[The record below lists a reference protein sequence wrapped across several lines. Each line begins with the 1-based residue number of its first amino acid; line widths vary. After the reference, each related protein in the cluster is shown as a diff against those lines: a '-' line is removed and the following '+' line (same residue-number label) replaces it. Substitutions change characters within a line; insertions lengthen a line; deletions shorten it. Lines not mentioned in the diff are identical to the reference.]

1 MPHPQKGR
9 SRPRGSDEE
18 FVLFLQ
24 GIPAHCRWQELKDL
38 VRQTALHIRQAVVYD
53 DHHGFPTGLGQ
64 IIVKN
69 EDEAWRTYH
78 RLSTNGWEGQSLVV
92 TLARTSSPTRP
103 IAGPTK
109 SPHCV
114 IPSDYVAGYSTPP
127 RVSQNMAVPPSPI
140 SPEPMIA
147 GTSPTYPPPE
157 YGHVP
162 VMGLPHQ
169 SFFPIYPDPLSQ
181 PMSGIPPSPALRP
194 SYCDPLTFTVY
205 PPYPVSPMPVFQD
218 ASQRRTPHKPS
229 YTYTYSYTPTPIPI
243 YAPQSNGNPR
253 SPPRRTIFIQNLS
266 PATTQSELH
275 SHLQDAGSI
284 ESCEVPLDPTTAR
297 CKGFARITFR
307 TAEEAK
313 RAIARYNNTIFLN
326 AKIRVKIDRAVPY
339 AASYR
344 LTPPSTVPGTII
356 SAPHPPSTTYTPKHT
371 IITTLPTDESP
382 KSEPTGTTEEASQTK
397 CQPGP
402 LVVNG
407 SGIGRKEITT

>member
-140 SPEPMIA
+140 SPEPVIA

-162 VMGLPHQ
+162 VMALPHQ

-205 PPYPVSPMPVFQD
+205 PPYPLHSHSSPHLRP
-218 ASQRRTPHKPS
+218 A
-229 YTYTYSYTPTPIPI
+229 
-243 YAPQSNGNPR
+243 SNGNPR
-253 SPPRRTIFIQNLS
+253 PPPRRTIFIQNLN

-297 CKGFARITFR
+297 CKGFARITFH

-339 AASYR
+339 AASYA
-344 LTPPSTVPGTII
+344 LTPPVTIV
-356 SAPHPPSTTYTPKHT
+356 SAPHPPSTTSYTPEHT
-371 IITTLPTDESP
+371 IITPPRTDESP
-382 KSEPTGTTEEASQTK
+382 KSEPTSTTEEASQTK

>member
-1 MPHPQKGR
+1 MPHPQKGK
-9 SRPRGSDEE
+9 SRTRGSDEE

-109 SPHCV
+109 SPHGV
-114 IPSDYVAGYSTPP
+114 IPSEYVAGYSTPP
-127 RVSQNMAVPPSPI
+127 RASQNMAVPPSPI
-140 SPEPMIA
+140 SPEPVIA

-157 YGHVP
+157 YGHTP
-162 VMGLPHQ
+162 VMGLPLH
-169 SFFPIYPDPLSQ
+169 SFMPIYPDPLSQ
-181 PMSGIPPSPALRP
+181 SMPGIPPSPALRP
-194 SYCDPLTFTVY
+194 SFCDPLTFTVY
-205 PPYPVSPMPVFQD
+205 PPYPVSPMPAFQD
-218 ASQRRTPHKPS
+218 LSHHRTPHKS
-229 YTYTYSYTPTPIPI
+229 TYSYTYSCTPTSVPF
-243 YAPQSNGNPR
+243 YAPHPQSNGNLR
-253 SPPRRTIFIQNLS
+253 TPPRRTIFIQNLS
-266 PATTQSELH
+266 PATTQSDLQ

-284 ESCEVPLDPTTAR
+284 ESCEVPLDPTTNR
-297 CKGFARITFR
+297 CKGFARVTFR
-307 TAEEAK
+307 AADEAK
-313 RAIARYNNTIFLN
+313 RAVARHNNTVFLN
-326 AKIRVKIDRAVPY
+326 TKMRVKIDRSVPY
-339 AASYR
+339 AASYA
-344 LTPPSTVPGTII
+344 LAPPSTVPVTI
-356 SAPHPPSTTYTPKHT
+356 SCTPEHTLVTPTPDGSTKP
-371 IITTLPTDESP
+371 
-382 KSEPTGTTEEASQTK
+382 EPTTEEAPQAK

-407 SGIGRKEITT
+407 SGVGRKEITT

>member
-1 MPHPQKGR
+1 MPQPQKGK

-109 SPHCV
+109 SPHCG

-157 YGHVP
+157 YGHAP
-162 VMGLPHQ
+162 VM
-169 SFFPIYPDPLSQ
+169 SFMPIYHDPLSQ
-181 PMSGIPPSPALRP
+181 HMPGIPPSP
-194 SYCDPLTFTVY
+194 SFCDPLAFTVY
-205 PPYPVSPMPVFQD
+205 PPYPVSPMPAFQD
-218 ASQRRTPHKPS
+218 LSHHQTPHKPPYS
-229 YTYTYSYTPTPIPI
+229 YTYSYTPTPIPF
-243 YAPQSNGNPR
+243 YA
-253 SPPRRTIFIQNLS
+253 
-266 PATTQSELH
+266 
-275 SHLQDAGSI
+275 
-284 ESCEVPLDPTTAR
+284 
-297 CKGFARITFR
+297 
-307 TAEEAK
+307 
-313 RAIARYNNTIFLN
+313 
-326 AKIRVKIDRAVPY
+326 
-339 AASYR
+339 
-344 LTPPSTVPGTII
+344 
-356 SAPHPPSTTYTPKHT
+356 
-371 IITTLPTDESP
+371 
-382 KSEPTGTTEEASQTK
+382 
-397 CQPGP
+397 
-402 LVVNG
+402 
-407 SGIGRKEITT
+407 